1 MTGKATY
8 GKSELI
14 RIEAKRQK
22 EKISL
27 MTVLLAACC
36 FLTYYF
42 HEVLGIG
49 AVFTHSFY
57 IPITFGE
64 KKYALIEY
72 GRLRYL

>member
-1 MTGKATY
+1 
-8 GKSELI
+8 
-14 RIEAKRQK
+14 
-22 EKISL
+22 